1 MSGNGELIPANLGDQ
16 QLIVDRSAGTSYQ
29 HTMEQVLR
37 AFLAPLA
44 ESSRE
49 KVQMCLGRAA
59 LALGFGDRPLH
70 EVPWHKV
77 NSAVILEL
85 VARWRSELKKPTMD
99 LYIYAVR
106 GMARACFLHD
116 LMSSEQYDKLKEIRL
131 PSYGE
136 DEGRGQYVKPAWL
149 DKLTKSCE
157 ADERTI
163 LGLRDHAMLAL
174 LFGSGLRRNEAVNL
188 AREDLDLDGM
198 RFKVVVKGGKK
209 AMRYL
214 SPWAVEPLREWIEEI
229 DRQAQLAKDQPPIQG
244 KPSRRNK
251 PKRAVREGG
260 LLLRRLSK
268 SGTILGDLV
277 GNGLYDALKERCIVA
292 GVTFIRPHDARRT
305 LATNIIRERGIN
317 YAQKALGHKDISTT
331 KRYDMT
337 DDDEMSDM
345 FKGFTR

>member
-1 MSGNGELIPANLGDQ
+1 MTGTRDLITVNRNEDLLQVVERPSGA
-16 QLIVDRSAGTSYQ
+16 YQ
-29 HTMEQVLR
+29 HNMEQVLR

-44 ESSRE
+44 QSSRGT
-49 KVQMCLGRAA
+49 VLMCLGQVA
-59 LALGFGDRPLH
+59 LALGFEGRPIH

-85 VARWRSELKKPTMD
+85 IARWRGTLKKPTLD
-99 LYIYAVR
+99 LYIYTVR

-116 LMSSEQYDKLKEIRL
+116 LMSSDQYTKLKEIRV
-131 PSYGE
+131 PNYGE
-136 DEGRGQYVKPAWL
+136 DEGRGQYVDPEVL
-149 DKLTKSCE
+149 DKLTQNCE
-157 ADERTI
+157 SDERTI

-174 LFGSGLRRNEAVNL
+174 LFGAGIRRNEAVNL
-188 AREDLDLDGM
+188 AREDLDLSGM

-214 SPWAVEPLREWIEEI
+214 PPWAIEPIRQWIEEI
-229 DRQAQLAKDQPPIQG
+229 DRQTQLASDQAPIQG
-244 KPSRRNK
+244 KLSRRNK
-251 PKRAVREGG
+251 PKRPVRAGG
-260 LLLRRLSK
+260 PLLRRLSK
-268 SGTILGDLV
+268 TGTILGDLK
-277 GNGLYDALKERCIVA
+277 GDGLYQALEDRCSVA
-292 GVTFIRPHDARRT
+292 GVDFVKPHDARRT
-305 LATNIIRERGIN
+305 LATNIIREHGIN

>member
-1 MSGNGELIPANLGDQ
+1 MSGNGELIPANHES
-16 QLIVDRSAGTSYQ
+16 QLSGVDRSTGSYQ

-37 AFLAPLA
+37 AFLAPMA
-44 ESSRE
+44 KSSQE
-49 KVQMCLGRAA
+49 TVQKCLKQAA
-59 LALGFGDRPLH
+59 KTLGFGDRPLH
-70 EVPWHKV
+70 EVPWHRV
-77 NSAVILEL
+77 NSSVILEL
-85 VARWRSELKKPTMD
+85 VSRWRSELAKPTLA
-99 LYIYAVR
+99 LYITSVR
-106 GMARACFLHD
+106 GLARSCYLHD
-116 LMSSEQYDKLKEIRL
+116 LMSSDQYRKLKEVSL
-131 PSYGE
+131 PDFGE
-136 DEGRGQYVKPAWL
+136 GEGRGQYVKPAWL
-149 DKLTKSCE
+149 DKLTQSCE
-157 ADERTI
+157 SDERAV

-244 KPSRRNK
+244 SPSRRKK

-260 LLLRRLSK
+260 LVLRRLSK
-268 SGTILGDLV
+268 TGTILGDLV

-337 DDDEMSDM
+337 DEDEMSDM